1 MPISINS
8 ILLRYKMNRHALSPK
23 FFLYALS
30 FSLCHGVPGII
41 PILPTFQQEFHLNSY
56 EVSNCLTYFS
66 YSALIGTPFAGY
78 FYNKLPKRF
87 FIFFINFLYIAG
99 IVGAALSPNYTTLL
113 CFRIIQGLGS
123 SALNL
128 LVYVLPAEYY
138 YGLDRAKIM
147 GRSIGAIA
155 LGLFIMPLGSGYLA
169 LFSWRYSLFFLSI
182 PTVFTLLILGYTDLT
197 AKFSHPY
204 TPFSIKQVK
213 EVFSTPYI
221 PVLFLALSVYG
232 GLDLS
237 VPSLFSLFTAEIHH
251 YTSSTIGIIYS
262 FSNFGMF
269 IGSAYLLAK
278 LLQTKH
284 FSRILFCCALCI
296 AALLT
301 AFTKL
306 SMPFFFLTFL
316 GYFCLAGILN
326 PYLNYSISTCL
337 SQALLTIGL
346 TVSATLFRA
355 GQGFGTAFFAY
366 ISSKTGYEMT
376 FMLMGTV
383 YFLLALLLIPF
394 IKKQQK

>member
-1 MPISINS
+1 
-8 ILLRYKMNRHALSPK
+8 MNRQALSPQ
-23 FFLYALS
+23 FFIYALS

-56 EVSNCLTYFS
+56 EVSNCLAYFS

-78 FYNKLPKRF
+78 FYNKLPKKF
-87 FIFFINFLYIAG
+87 FIILVNFLYFFGMI
-99 IVGAALSPNYTTLL
+99 GAALSPSYSVLL
-113 CFRIIQGLGS
+113 CFRVIQGLGS
-123 SALNL
+123 AALNL
-128 LVYVLPAEYY
+128 LVYVLPSEYY

-182 PTVFTLLILGYTDLT
+182 PTVFTLLILANTDLT

-204 TPFSIKQVK
+204 TPFTIKQVK
-213 EVFSTPYI
+213 DVFSTRYI
-221 PVLFLALSVYG
+221 PVLFLVLSVYG

-237 VPSLFSLFTAEIHH
+237 VPSLFSLFTAEVHQ
-251 YTSSTIGIIYS
+251 YSSSTIGIIYS

-269 IGSAYLLAK
+269 IGSAFLLAK

-296 AALLT
+296 AALLIL
-301 AFTKL
+301 FTKL

-337 SQALLTIGL
+337 SPALLTIGL

-355 GQGFGTAFFAY
+355 GQGFGTAFFAF

-376 FMLMGTV
+376 FILMGSV

-394 IKKQQK
+394 IKKQQKKLP